1 MICDHVWVNVGQRLE
16 VAAPQWIVELVRVRR
31 APVPWPD
38 VVRLAVAVPTPLAVA
53 LLLGAGPVGVLAAM
67 GALVTSLADKGGPL
81 RLRVVREL
89 GAGFA
94 GAVGLLAGHLA
105 AGAWWVAVPVV
116 AVAAL
121 VSGLLSVINS
131 ATSMAGLQ
139 LLVYVSIGSGLR
151 TPLPL
156 WALPVLFLAGV
167 VWAAALSVVQGVLQ
181 GTQVPERAA
190 VAAVYRR
197 AADMLAAGG
206 DRQGDHDADFVP
218 ARQALTAAMNDAY
231 DTLLAV
237 RSRSAGRRPLYR
249 QLAGLLNA
257 ATPVVEASVALAH
270 TNRRVPDDVIAAL
283 QSVADAID
291 TRLPLPEELPP
302 SLRDVQTPRL
312 RTLRT
317 GLKDVVRQLNHP
329 PGEVALLPRT
339 FRQRVITLTD
349 QVLTGRQTWL
359 YVVRLVLCM
368 TVAEVLREVLPL
380 PRSYW
385 LVLTAAIVLKPDFGS
400 VFIRAVQRALGT
412 LVGVVL
418 GAVLIAAVPH
428 GAWLLPFMAV
438 AAALLPVGQ
447 TRNFGMVAVFLT
459 PLAVLLI
466 DFGAPTSSPGIVLV
480 RLLDTLAGC
489 AVVLVV
495 GYLLWPETWRVHL
508 GPRISD
514 AVDDLAGYVRVAFEP
529 DKATRSRGRRRT
541 YRSLS
546 DVRTL
551 FQQQLAEPPPVSTRA
566 AAWWPVIVQ
575 LERAAD
581 AVTEAAIRATH
592 GAPPPSR
599 DGLNL
604 LVADLRELATALRE
618 RRPPDDVPLPED
630 PPLAGTVAETR
641 AALQLA
647 AGPDVEDRD
656 PGRL

>member
-1 MICDHVWVNVGQRLE
+1 MRARRFE
-16 VAAPQWIVELVRVRR
+16 AAAPQWIVELVRMRK
-31 APVPWPD
+31 APIPWAD

-53 LLLGAGPVGVLAAM
+53 ILAGAGPVGVFAAM

-89 GAGFA
+89 GAGLA

-131 ATSMAGLQ
+131 ATSLAGLQ
-139 LLVYVSIGSGLR
+139 LLVYVSIGSGMH
-151 TPLPL
+151 TALPV
-156 WALPVLFLAGV
+156 WALPLLFLAGV
-167 VWAAALSVVQGVLQ
+167 LWATLLSVVQSLLQ

-197 AADMLAAGG
+197 VADLLAATGEDG
-206 DRQGDHDADFVP
+206 ADPVA
-218 ARQALTAAMNDAY
+218 ARQALTTAMNDAY

-237 RSRSAGRRPLYR
+237 RSRSAGRRPLFR

-257 ATPVVEASVALAH
+257 ATPIVEASVALAH
-270 TNRRVPDDVIAAL
+270 TGRRAPDDVIAAL
-283 QSVADAID
+283 GSVADAID
-291 TRLPLPEELPP
+291 TGLPLPERLPP

-317 GLKDVVRQLNHP
+317 GLKDVVQQLNHP
-329 PGEVALLPRT
+329 SSEVRLLPRT
-339 FRQRVITLTD
+339 LRQRVIGLTD

-359 YVVRLVLCM
+359 YVLRLVLCM
-368 TVAEVLREVLPL
+368 TAAEVLRGVLPL
-380 PRSYW
+380 QRSYW
-385 LVLTAAIVLKPDFGS
+385 LVLTVAIVLKPDFGS
-400 VFIRAVQRALGT
+400 VFARAVQRAVGT
-412 LVGVVL
+412 LFGVL
-418 GAVLIAAVPH
+418 IGAVLLVSVPH
-428 GAWLLPFMAV
+428 GAWLLPFMVV
-438 AAALLPVGQ
+438 AAALLPIGQ
-447 TRNFGMVAVFLT
+447 TRNFGMMAVFLT

-466 DFGAPTSSPGIVLV
+466 DFGAPTSSPDIVLA

-508 GPRISD
+508 GPRIAD
-514 AVDDLAGYVRVAFEP
+514 AADDLAGYLRVAFDP
-529 DKATRSRGRRRT
+529 DRGARNHGRRRA

-551 FQQQLAEPPPVSTRA
+551 FQQQLAEPPPVSGRA

-581 AVTEAAIRATH
+581 AITEAAIRVAN

-599 DGLNL
+599 DGHNL
-604 LVADLRELATALRE
+604 LVADLRELAAALRDG
-618 RRPPDDVPLPED
+618 RPPDDLPLPED
-630 PPLAGTVAETR
+630 PALAGITAEIR

-647 AGPDVEDRD
+647 AGPNAPDRD